1 MKKIQIIRSE
11 TRRLFTV
18 VELLEGPKARI
29 RLSALLVNR
38 SLWEHA
44 YIIAYK
50 NLLQL
55 F

>member
-18 VELLEGPKARI
+18 VELLEGPKAK